1 MQKEIVHDFS
11 PGEDRYDLQ
20 MMFSSEDSYYII
32 RVEFDEGS
40 VETREFSTSLFTL
53 NYATK
58 YAKKDTLEIRLT
70 PYDRKCNDI
79 EITHSAVISI
89 YKDGEVIVIINYE
102 KFDLNYQTRNTV
114 NILSDVVKLS
124 SDFVEVE
131 NKLRE

>member
-1 MQKEIVHDFS
+1 MQQELVHDFS
-11 PGEDRYDLQ
+11 PGEDRYDMK

-32 RVEFDEGS
+32 RVEFNEGS
-40 VETREFSTSLFTL
+40 VETREFRTGLFTL

-79 EITHSAVISI
+79 EVSHDAVISI
-89 YKDGEVIVIINYE
+89 YKDGEVITVINYE
-102 KFDLNYQTRNTV
+102 KFDSNYQTRN
-114 NILSDVVKLS
+114 NITILSSDVVKLS

-131 NKLRE
+131 KR